1 MNHNNS
7 RFDNLLFDLDGT
19 ISNPKEGIVNCINYA
34 VDRIEGKLLSPE
46 SLEQYIGPPLEEIFF
61 SVLRVPDENNIKYA
75 VQLYKEKYHDDG
87 WKQNVLY
94 NGIHDVLRRLNESGK
109 ECYICTTKSTK
120 IAKLIIKHFKLGQYF
135 KEVFGCDGG
144 RKKSEIIS
152 SIIDNYSLD
161 KRKTA
166 MVGDRYIDMQAG
178 VKNNIF
184 TIGVS
189 WGFGSENELI
199 NSGADIIIDQPAEI
213 ISFNNKD
220 F

>member
-1 MNHNNS
+1 MINHDKS
-7 RFDNLLFDLDGT
+7 GFDNLFFDLDGT
-19 ISNPKEGIVNCINYA
+19 ISNPKQGIVNCINYA
-34 VDRIEGKLLSPE
+34 VDRIEGKLLFPE

-61 SVLRVPDENNIKYA
+61 SVLRVPSEKNIKYA
-75 VQLYKEKYHDDG
+75 VQLYKKQYHRNG

-94 NGIHDVLRRLNESGK
+94 NGIRDTLRRLNESGK

-120 IAKLIIKHFKLGQYF
+120 IAKLIIKHFKLEQYF
-135 KEVFGCDGG
+135 KEVFGCDNG

-178 VKNNIF
+178 VKNHIF

-189 WGFGSENELI
+189 WGFGSETELI
-199 NSGADIIIDQPAEI
+199 NSGANEI
-213 ISFNNKD
+213 IHRPDEIMSI
-220 F
+220 

>member
-1 MNHNNS
+1 MINHDKS
-7 RFDNLLFDLDGT
+7 GFDNLFFDLDGT

-61 SVLRVPDENNIKYA
+61 SVLSVPSEKNIKHA
-75 VQLYKEKYHDDG
+75 VQLYKKQYHRDG

-94 NGIHDVLRRLNESGK
+94 NGIHDTLRRLNESGK
-109 ECYICTTKSTK
+109 DCYICTTKSTK
-120 IAKLIIKHFKLGQYF
+120 IAKLIIKHFTLRQYF
-135 KEVFGCDGG
+135 KEVFGCDDS

-166 MVGDRYIDMQAG
+166 IVGDRYIDMQAG

-189 WGFGSENELI
+189 WGFGSETELI
-199 NSGADIIIDQPAEI
+199 NSGANEI
-213 ISFNNKD
+213 IHHPDEIMSI
-220 F
+220 